1 MAIDPLKN
9 LPKNRALQYK
19 KESIEKGK
27 GVKLYDVD
35 LAIAEHMIDTVLPTV
50 EIFQEKQKVPV
61 VYGNPERW
69 KSVQKEGYLRDRNGM
84 LQIPLV
90 MFKRN
95 SISRDDSFANTMNRH
110 VSYPSVSRYSKKHKY
125 DKFSAMTGTKRPVEL
140 YDVVMPDYVNITY
153 EVIIWTDFTEHMNKI
168 VEAFQYATDEYWGDK
183 GGFKFRVKID
193 SFDNTTEISEGSQRI
208 VRTNFTMA
216 VYAYLLPEQFDNETT
231 HKKSLR
237 PKKVVWGTETD
248 LTGLGNG
255 GSVTNSKIEKQ
266 LYNEYSDII
275 DFMSI
280 RGSKEA
286 TFVDADTFKLTNVE
300 LPKLPPDLVGVFDT
314 NDWFRVYING
324 VFVPNTKYSYTGSY
338 SENEIYFNF
347 NTGSLSVSG
356 SYPTDLQSTT
366 TDLGYILE
374 SSDEFGVT
382 GKFIEL

>member
-9 LPKNRALQYK
+9 KPINRANQYK
-19 KESIEKGK
+19 RESIEQGK
-27 GVKLYDVD
+27 GVRLYDVD

-69 KSVQKEGYLRDRNGM
+69 KAVQQDGFLRDKKGM
-84 LQIPLV
+84 IQIPMV

-95 SISRDDSFANTMNRH
+95 SIARDDALSSAMNRH
-110 VSYPSVSRYSKKHKY
+110 VSYPSISKYSKKHKY
-125 DKFSAMTGTKRPVEL
+125 DKFSAMTGTKKPVEI

-183 GGFKFRVKID
+183 NGFKFRVRID
-193 SFDNTTEISEGSQRI
+193 SFDNTTELSEGSQRI

-216 VYAYLLPEQFDNETT
+216 VYAYLLPEQFDNEST
-231 HKKSLR
+231 HKKSIT
-237 PKKVVWGTETD
+237 PKKVVWGMETD
-248 LTGLGNG
+248 LTG
-255 GSVTNSKIEKQ
+255 GSFSVSKQ
-266 LYNEYSDII
+266 SLYNEYSDTI

-286 TFVDADTFKLTNVE
+286 TFIDADSIKLTNVK
-300 LPKLPPDLVGVFDT
+300 LPKLPPQLVGVFDT

-324 VFVPNTKYSYTGSY
+324 VFIPSAKYSYTGSY
-338 SENEIYFNF
+338 EDSEITFNF
-347 NTGSLSVSG
+347 STGSLPVSG
-356 SYPTDLQSTT
+356 SYPDDLISST

-374 SSDEFGVT
+374 SDDEFGVT
-382 GKFIEL
+382 GKFIEE

>member
-9 LPKNRALQYK
+9 KPINRALQYK
-19 KESIEKGK
+19 KESIEQGK

-50 EIFQEKQKVPV
+50 EIFAEKQKIPV

-69 KSVQKEGYLRDRNGM
+69 KSVQKDGYLRDKKGM

-95 SISRDDSFANTMNRH
+95 SIERNDALSNTMNRH
-110 VSYPSVSRYSKKHKY
+110 VSYPSVSKYSKKHRY
-125 DKFSAMTGTKRPVEL
+125 DKFSAMTSTQRPVEL
-140 YDVVMPDYVNITY
+140 YDIVIPDYVTLTY
-153 EVIIWTDFTEHMNKI
+153 EVIIWTDFTEHMNKV

-193 SFDNTTEISEGSQRI
+193 TFDNTTEISEGSQRI

-216 VYAYLLPEQFDNETT
+216 VNAYLLPEQFDNETT
-231 HKKSLR
+231 HKKSIK

-248 LTGLGNG
+248 LTGGQI
-255 GSVTNSKIEKQ
+255 SFSKQ
-266 LYNEYSDII
+266 TVYNEYSDVI
-275 DFMSI
+275 DFMSL
-280 RGSKEA
+280 RGSQEA
-286 TFVDADTFKLTNVE
+286 TFVDADTVKLTNVE
-300 LPKLPPDLVGVFDT
+300 LPKLPPELDGVFNL

-324 VFVPNTKYSYTGSY
+324 VFVPNTKYSYTS
-338 SENEIYFNF
+338 SNIDNEIYFNF
-347 NTGSLSVSG
+347 STGSLSVG
-356 SYPTDLQSTT
+356 GTYPDDLQSSA

-374 SSDEFGVT
+374 NDDEYGIT
-382 GKFIEL
+382 GKFKEL

>member
-1 MAIDPLKN
+1 MAVDPLKK

-19 KESIEKGK
+19 KESIEQGK

-50 EIFQEKQKVPV
+50 EIFEEKQKVPV

-69 KSVQKEGYLRDRNGM
+69 KSIQKDGFLRDKKGM

-95 SISRDDSFANTMNRH
+95 SIARDDAFANTMNRH
-110 VSYPSVSRYSKKHKY
+110 ISYPSISKYSKKHRY
-125 DKFSAMTGTKRPVEL
+125 DKFSAMTGTQKPVEF
-140 YDVVMPDYVNITY
+140 YDIVMPDYVNITY

-183 GGFKFRVKID
+183 EGFKFRVKID
-193 SFDNTTEISEGSQRI
+193 NFDNTTEVSEGTQRI

-231 HKKSLR
+231 HKKSLS

-248 LTGLGNG
+248 LTGGEI
-255 GSVTNSKIEKQ
+255 SFSKQ
-266 LYNEYSDII
+266 TVYNEYSDVI

-280 RGSKEA
+280 RGSQEA
-286 TFVDADTFKLTNVE
+286 TFVDADSFKLTNVE
-300 LPKLPPDLVGVFDT
+300 LPKLPPELDGVFDT

-324 VFVPNTKYSYTGSY
+324 VFVPYAKYSYTGSY
-338 SENEIYFNF
+338 VDNELVFNF
-347 NTGSLSVSG
+347 STGSVSAG
-356 SYPTDLQSTT
+356 GVYPDNLQSNT

-374 SSDEFGVT
+374 NDDEFGVT
-382 GKFIEL
+382 GKFKEL

>member
-9 LPKNRALQYK
+9 IKQNKALQYK
-19 KESIEKGK
+19 KESIEQGK

-35 LAIAEHMIDTVLPTV
+35 MAIAEHMIDTVLPTV
-50 EIFQEKQKVPV
+50 EIFQEKQKIPV

-69 KSVQKEGYLRDRNGM
+69 KSVQKDGYLRDKKGV

-95 SISRDDSFANTMNRH
+95 SIERNDSLSNTMNRH

-125 DKFSAMTGTKRPVEL
+125 DKFSAMTGTQKPVEL
-140 YDVVMPDYVNITY
+140 FDIIIPDYVSITY

-183 GGFKFRVKID
+183 GGFKFRTKID

-208 VRTNFTMA
+208 VRTNFTM
-216 VYAYLLPEQFDNETT
+216 VVNAYLLPEQFNNQST
-231 HKKSLR
+231 HKKSIS

-248 LTGLGNG
+248 LTGLNQG
-255 GSVTNSKIEKQ
+255 GVTNSTVEKR

-280 RGSKEA
+280 RGSHQA
-286 TFVDADTFKLTNVE
+286 TFVDADTIKLSNVE
-300 LPKLPPDLVGVFDT
+300 LPKLPPELNGVFDT

-324 VFVPNTKYSYTGSY
+324 VFIPHHKYSYTGSY
-338 SENEIYFNF
+338 GSSEIEFNF
-347 NTGSLSVSG
+347 STGSLSVGG
-356 SYPTDLQSTT
+356 SYPDDLQSTQ

-374 SSDEFGVT
+374 NTDEFGVT
-382 GKFIEL
+382 GKFIEK